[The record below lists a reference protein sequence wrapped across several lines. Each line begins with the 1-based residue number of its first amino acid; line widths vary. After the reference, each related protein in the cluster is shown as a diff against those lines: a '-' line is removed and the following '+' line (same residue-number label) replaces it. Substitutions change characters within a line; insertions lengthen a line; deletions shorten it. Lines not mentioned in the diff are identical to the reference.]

1 MSIYT
6 VYQPPLRAADAF
18 PDPERFVFVRDGFSF
33 SAFLL
38 AALWMFWHQMWL
50 VLLLY
55 VAVALGAETA
65 LYYAGVPAAIIG
77 ITGFMASL
85 LLGIEAAT
93 LRRFTLARQG
103 WKDVGIVSGHDQQDA
118 EQRFFE
124 AWVHAAAGKPAQ
136 PAVHAP
142 HPVSSPV
149 PRMPQ
154 PPDVIGLFPNPGAS
168 P

>member
-6 VYQPPLRAADAF
+6 VHPPPLRVADAF
-18 PDPERFVFVRDGFSF
+18 PDPERFAFVRDGFSF
-33 SAFLL
+33 PAFLL
-38 AALWMFWHQMWL
+38 AALWMLWHQMWL

-65 LYYAGVPAAIIG
+65 LYYAGVPAAIIVAVG
-77 ITGFMASL
+77 LIASL

-103 WKDVGIVSGHDQQDA
+103 WKDVGIVSGHDRQDA

-124 AWVHAAAGKPAQ
+124 AWVRAAAGKRAK
-136 PAVHAP
+136 PAVPAAHQ
-142 HPVSSPV
+142 VSSPV
-149 PRMPQ
+149 PRRPQ
-154 PPDVIGLFPNPGAS
+154 SPEVIGLFPNPGAN

>member
-38 AALWMFWHQMWL
+38 AALWMLWHQMWL
-50 VLLLY
+50 VLPLY
-55 VAVALGAETA
+55 IAVALGAEA
-65 LYYAGVPAAIIG
+65 VLYYAGVPVAVIAIIG
-77 ITGFMASL
+77 LLASL

-103 WKDVGIVSGHDQQDA
+103 WKDVGIVSGADQQDA

-124 AWVHAAAGKPAQ
+124 AWVHATASEPGQ

-154 PPDVIGLFPNPGAS
+154 SPDVIGLFPNPGAS

>member
-1 MSIYT
+1 MPIYT

-18 PDPERFVFVRDGFSF
+18 PDPEKFVFVRDGFSF
-33 SAFLL
+33 WAFLL
-38 AALWMFWHQMWL
+38 AALWMLWHRMWL

-55 VAVALGAETA
+55 VAAVMGAEMA
-65 LYYAGVPAAIIG
+65 LFYTDIPVAVIGIIG
-77 ITGFMASL
+77 LMASL

-103 WKDVGIVSGHDQQDA
+103 WRDVGIVSGHDQQDA

-124 AWVHAAAGKPAQ
+124 VWVHASAGKPARPTV
-136 PAVHAP
+136 PAPRPA
-142 HPVSSPV
+142 SSPV

-154 PPDVIGLFPNPGAS
+154 PPDVIGLFPSPGAS
-168 P
+168 R

>member
-38 AALWMFWHQMWL
+38 AALWMLWHRMWL
-50 VLLLY
+50 VLVLY

-65 LYYAGVPAAIIG
+65 MYYAGVPAAII
-77 ITGFMASL
+77 ASIGL
-85 LLGIEAAT
+85 VASVFLGIEAAT
-93 LRRFTLARQG
+93 LRRFTLTRGG

-118 EQRFFE
+118 EQRFFD
-124 AWVHAAAGKPAQ
+124 AWVRAATGKRAEPA
-136 PAVHAP
+136 A
-142 HPVSSPV
+142 HPPNPISSPV

-154 PPDVIGLFPNPGAS
+154 SPDVIGLFPNPGAN

>member
-1 MSIYT
+1 MPIYA

-18 PDPERFVFVRDGFSF
+18 PDPEKFVFVRDGFSF
-33 SAFLL
+33 WAFLL
-38 AALWMFWHQMWL
+38 AALWMLWHRMWL

-55 VAVALGAETA
+55 VAAALGAETA
-65 LYYAGVPAAIIG
+65 LFYAGIPVAVIGIIG
-77 ITGFMASL
+77 LMASL

-103 WKDVGIVSGHDQQDA
+103 WRDVGIVSGHDQQDA

-124 AWVHAAAGKPAQ
+124 AWVRATAGEPAQ
-136 PAVHAP
+136 PAVP
-142 HPVSSPV
+142 TPRPGSSPV
-149 PRMPQ
+149 PHMPQ

-168 P
+168 R